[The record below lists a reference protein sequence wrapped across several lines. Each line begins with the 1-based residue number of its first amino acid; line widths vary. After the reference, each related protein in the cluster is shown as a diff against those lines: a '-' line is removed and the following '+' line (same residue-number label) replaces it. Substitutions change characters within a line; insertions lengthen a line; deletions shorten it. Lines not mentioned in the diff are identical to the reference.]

1 MVALSAMPLIA
12 LDAIVLDTETTGL
25 DVKAA
30 HLIEI
35 GAIRLSRG
43 RIAEDV
49 VFHARLDPGVPILA
63 SATAVHGIDAAAL
76 AGAPRFAEIWPAL
89 DAFLDGRLIV
99 GHSIGFDLAMLRR
112 EHVLAGR
119 VWTPPRSLD
128 TRLLTELVEPRLPD
142 FSLETVASYFG
153 VAVTGRHAALGD
165 ATTTAEVML
174 ALVPRLAAIGI
185 RTVAEAETACRRLP
199 EALEAQVRAGW
210 VEPVS
215 APGEREETLARID
228 SYPYRHRV
236 REVMSSPPIVAPS
249 AITLAEAVAIMA
261 ERKVSSLYLHAPGV
275 DPAAPAV
282 ADLAIL
288 TERDLLRAIAA
299 DGPAALAG
307 PVSARM
313 VAPVVSV
320 PAEAFLY
327 RAIGRMNGRRIR
339 HLAVADED
347 GRLVGALTARDLLR
361 LRANEAAVMGDA
373 IGAADDVPALA
384 SAWRRLPGL
393 AASLLAEGVEAV
405 QIAGV
410 VSREI
415 GALTGRAGALAEARM
430 AAAGEGPPPVPYAL
444 LVLGSGGRGESLL
457 AADQDNALVFAHG
470 DPDGPEDGWFAR
482 FGGHV
487 ADILDGAGLPYCKGG
502 VMAKNAAWR
511 GSVATWLA
519 RTDGWM
525 TRSRPEDLMSV
536 DIFFDLRCVR
546 GEPALAR
553 DVLAAARGTAAG
565 RPDFLKLLA
574 EAGGGGGSSP
584 LGMFGRLK
592 TDGGRLDLKKFALMP
607 VTAAARVLAVR
618 HQLAARSTAERIA
631 ALRER
636 GVGADAD
643 LARWAAAHGL
653 MLSFVLDQQLAD
665 VVAGRP
671 LDALIDPKRLGSDRL
686 AELKERLANVAH
698 VDDTVRDL
706 LFS

>member
-12 LDAIVLDTETTGL
+12 LEAIVLDTETTGL
-25 DVKAA
+25 DVKTS
-30 HLIEI
+30 HLVEI
-35 GAIRLSRG
+35 GAVRLTRG
-43 RIAEDV
+43 RIAADV
-49 VFHARLDPGVPILA
+49 VFHVRIDPGVPIPA
-63 SATAVHGIDAAAL
+63 TATAVHGIDAAAL
-76 AGAPRFAEIWPAL
+76 TGAPRFAEIWPAL
-89 DAFLDGRLIV
+89 DAFLDGGLIV

-142 FSLETVASYFG
+142 FSLETVASYLG
-153 VAVTGRHAALGD
+153 VDVTGRHAALGD

-215 APGEREETLARID
+215 APSEREQTLARID

-236 REVMSSPPIVAPS
+236 REVMSAPPIVAPS
-249 AITLAEAVAIMA
+249 DITLAEAVAIMA
-261 ERKVSSLYLHAPGV
+261 ERKVSSLYLHPPGV
-275 DPAAPAV
+275 DAAAPPA

-313 VAPVVSV
+313 VAPVVAV
-320 PAEAFLY
+320 PADAFLY

-339 HLAVADED
+339 HLAVTDEE

-373 IGAADDVPALA
+373 IHSAEDVPALA
-384 SAWRRLPGL
+384 NAWRRLPGL
-393 AASLLAEGVEAV
+393 AASLLAEGVEAA

-410 VSREI
+410 ISREI
-415 GALTGRAGALAEARM
+415 GALTARAGVLAEGRM
-430 AAAGEGPPPVPYAL
+430 AAAGAGPPPVAYAL

-457 AADQDNALVFAHG
+457 SADQDNALVFANG
-470 DPDGPEDGWFAR
+470 DPDGPEDRWFAR
-482 FGGHV
+482 FGEHV
-487 ADILDGAGLPYCKGG
+487 AEILDGTGLPYCKGG
-502 VMAKNAAWR
+502 VMAKTPAWR
-511 GSVATWLA
+511 GSVATWIA
-519 RTDGWM
+519 RADGWM
-525 TRSRPEDLMSV
+525 ARSRPEDLMSV
-536 DIFFDLRCVR
+536 DIFFDLRCVL
-546 GEPALAR
+546 GDVALAR
-553 DVLAAARGTAAG
+553 DVITAVRGAAAG

-574 EAGGGGGSSP
+574 EAGGGGAGSP
-584 LGMFGRLK
+584 LGMFGRLR

-607 VTAAARVLAVR
+607 VTAGARVLAVR
-618 HQLAARSTAERIA
+618 HQLDARSTAERIA
-631 ALRER
+631 ALRAL

-643 LARWAAAHGL
+643 LSRWADAHAL
-653 MLSFVLDQQLAD
+653 MLSFVLDQQLVD

-671 LDALIDPKRLGSDRL
+671 LDAMIEPKRLSAERL
-686 AELKERLANVAH
+686 AELKEALARLAH

>member
-12 LDAIVLDTETTGL
+12 LEAIVLDTETTGL
-25 DVKAA
+25 DVKSA
-30 HLIEI
+30 HLVEI
-35 GAIRLSRG
+35 GAVRLARG

-49 VFHARLDPGVPILA
+49 VFHARLDPGVPIPA
-63 SATAVHGIDAAAL
+63 TATAVHGIDAAAL
-76 AGAPRFAEIWPAL
+76 VGAPRFAEIWPAL

-153 VAVTGRHAALGD
+153 VVVAGRHAALGD
-165 ATTTAEVML
+165 ATTTAEVMM

-215 APGEREETLARID
+215 APSEREQTLARID

-236 REVMSSPPIVAPS
+236 REVMSAPPILAAS
-249 AITLAEAVAIMA
+249 SITLAEAVAIMA
-261 ERKVSSLYLHAPGV
+261 ERRVSSLYLTVGAPGE
-275 DPAAPAV
+275 AAPAV
-282 ADLAIL
+282 ADVAIL
-288 TERDLLRAIAA
+288 TERDVLRAIAA
-299 DGPAALAG
+299 DGAAALGG
-307 PVSARM
+307 PVSERM
-313 VAPVVSV
+313 MAPVVAV
-320 PAEAFLY
+320 AADAFLY

-339 HLAVADED
+339 HLAVTDAD

-373 IGAADDVPALA
+373 IASADDVPALA
-384 SAWRRLPGL
+384 TAWKRLPAL
-393 AASLLAEGVEAV
+393 AASLVAEGVPV
-405 QIAGV
+405 PLIAGV

-415 GALTGRAGALAEARM
+415 GALTARAGELALSRM
-430 AAAGEGPPPVPYAL
+430 QAAGEGGPPVPFAL
-444 LVLGSGGRGESLL
+444 AVLGSGGRGESLL
-457 AADQDNALVFAHG
+457 AADQDNALIFTHG
-470 DPDGPEDGWFAR
+470 DPDGPEDRWFAR

-502 VMAKNAAWR
+502 VMAKNPEWR
-511 GSVATWLA
+511 GSVATWTA
-519 RTDGWM
+519 RADGWISK
-525 TRSRPEDLMSV
+525 SRPQDLLSV
-536 DIFFDLRCVR
+536 DIFFDMRSVL
-546 GEPALAR
+546 GDAALAR
-553 DVLAAARGTAAG
+553 DVLGAARATASAH
-565 RPDFLKLLA
+565 PPFLKLLA
-574 EAGGGGGSSP
+574 EAGGGGAGSP
-584 LGMFGRLK
+584 LGLFGRLR
-592 TDGGRLDLKKFALMP
+592 TDGGRIDLKKFALMP

-618 HQLAARSTAERIA
+618 NRLGERSTPERIA

-636 GVGADAD
+636 AIGADAD
-643 LARWAAAHGL
+643 LARWADSHGL
-653 MLSFVLDQQLAD
+653 MLAFVLDQQLAD

-671 LDALIDPKRLGSDRL
+671 LDTLVDPRRLSAERV
-686 AELKERLANVAH
+686 AELKEGLSAVSH